1 MGMSGSGGD
10 SRAMSDINVTPLVD
24 VMLVL
29 LIIFMVTA
37 PLMNQGVEIDLPKA
51 TAQPLEGAE
60 DQLMLSIDKELN
72 HYLNDN
78 REPVAW
84 ADLAPKLKA
93 IAAENP
99 GQAVFVRADGAI
111 EYKYVLRA
119 MAALKQAGMPKVGL
133 VSNPGGEETPS
144 EDEE

>member
-1 MGMSGSGGD
+1 MAMSGGGGH

-37 PLMNQGVEIDLPKA
+37 PLMNQGVEIDLPQA
-51 TAQPLEGAE
+51 AAQPLEGAE
-60 DQLMLSIDKELN
+60 DQLMLSIDRELN

-78 REPVAW
+78 KEPVRW
-84 ADLAPKLKA
+84 EELPPKLKA
-93 IAAENP
+93 IAAANP

-119 MAALKQAGMPKVGL
+119 MAALKEAGMPKVGL
-133 VSNPGGEETPS
+133 VSNPGGTDLP
-144 EDEE
+144 DEEQE